1 MLSSSTFLR
10 RNGSFLRAL
19 EVTNRSRRVAIVGK
33 IEILNPKIQMPPT
46 VESEPNPNP
55 NPNPNAPNSGE

>member
-1 MLSSSTFLR
+1 M
-10 RNGSFLRAL
+10 RAL
-19 EVTNRSRRVAIVGK
+19 EVTNRSGRVTIVGK